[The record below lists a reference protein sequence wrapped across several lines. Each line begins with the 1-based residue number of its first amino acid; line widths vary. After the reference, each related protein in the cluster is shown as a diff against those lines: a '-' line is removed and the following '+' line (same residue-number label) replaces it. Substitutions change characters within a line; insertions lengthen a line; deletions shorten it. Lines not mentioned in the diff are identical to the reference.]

1 MPTVEA
7 LASLTHAAR
16 TGDVRGALGSFDAN
30 SLRPIITTPEAIINA
45 AAPKLSLEEEI
56 YALSLVDLVGE
67 SLGMDVRAV
76 VAGDVV
82 TDPQGL
88 LRVVMQFASSGQGQE
103 LLSQVQQQSP
113 QAASAIKRLL
123 NVNSSSSRSSSS
135 SPRTSSS
142 GVEEEEEK
150 EREREKEGLD
160 VLTSALEG
168 LNAQEREILGAAFDD
183 VLLQLRTSLVAR
195 LSKL

>member
-123 NVNSSSSRSSSS
+123 NVNSSSSRSSRSSSS

-142 GVEEEEEK
+142 GVEEEK
-150 EREREKEGLD
+150 EREKEGLD

>member
-142 GVEEEEEK
+142 GVEEEK
-150 EREREKEGLD
+150 EREKEGLD